1 MVSRAGPSG
10 SWTGTCALVGGA
22 EFWVLWLWGLRALE
36 LVLAPLVGR
45 LVPPAG
51 KEGQVLGSLV
61 GEAGSGL
68 RGPTTVVL
76 LVDGAVF
83 SLSYLPGLVLTGW
96 RVGAGPSPNKQG
108 RRFKNG
114 RCQHQCPQGKY

>member
-1 MVSRAGPSG
+1 MGSEGPRAGVGPSG
-10 SWTGTCALVGGA
+10 GQA
-22 EFWVLWLWGLRALE
+22 RALG
-36 LVLAPLVGR
+36 LLG

-51 KEGQVLGSLV
+51 KEGQVLGPLV

-68 RGPTTVVL
+68 RGPMTVVL

-108 RRFKNG
+108 RRFENG
-114 RCQHQCPQGKY
+114 RCQHQCPQGKD